1 MGGPRSSAAE
11 GTDGR
16 DKRVPPVFQRGPGGT
31 DGRDKRVPPALQRGR
46 GDGRDKRVPPVLQRV
61 PPVRTGFPG

>member
-1 MGGPRSSAAE
+1 MGGPRSSAAG

-16 DKRVPPVFQRGPGGT
+16 DKRVPPVLQRGP
-31 DGRDKRVPPALQRGR
+31 VE
-46 GDGRDKRVPPVLQRV
+46 GDGRDKRVPPVLQRGPEGTDGRDKRV

>member
-1 MGGPRSSAAE
+1 MGGPRSSGAG

-31 DGRDKRVPPALQRGR
+31 DGRDKRVPP
-46 GDGRDKRVPPVLQRV
+46 VLQRV